1 MNAAKLEEERR
12 WELHLCLLF
21 ALNVQIFTDG
31 KLSISVKKNL
41 LPHRQE
47 MLAQGLDPNPPAR
60 QDHEKVPFP
69 KYEEYQVGLGV
80 DNCFW
85 TQKFKPY

>member
-1 MNAAKLEEERR
+1 
-12 WELHLCLLF
+12 
-21 ALNVQIFTDG
+21 
-31 KLSISVKKNL
+31 
-41 LPHRQE
+41 

-80 DNCFW
+80 DNCLW
-85 TQKFKPY
+85 AKKFKPY

>member
-1 MNAAKLEEERR
+1 MGIASI
-12 WELHLCLLF
+12 F
-21 ALNVQIFTDG
+21 AFYSQCSDVHFC
-31 KLSISVKKNL
+31 KKNL

-80 DNCFW
+80 DNCLW
-85 TQKFKPY
+85 AQKLKPY

>member
-1 MNAAKLEEERR
+1 
-12 WELHLCLLF
+12 
-21 ALNVQIFTDG
+21 
-31 KLSISVKKNL
+31 
-41 LPHRQE
+41 

-80 DNCFW
+80 DNCLWAKNLNLTDFCL
-85 TQKFKPY
+85 F